1 MENRDERME
10 ERAQSERDRLDES
23 LGMHVE
29 LRPGKTLSRLE
40 EPPAVEQADWPR
52 FRRLTFFSV
61 LAGLCPLIPL
71 PFVDDWAVG
80 LIHRRMVRELGE
92 SRGLELADGE
102 IRLLAGTGERR
113 WPGLLKGTALA
124 VRRGVGKIVGKLF
137 KTAFYVLLLREGIH
151 RAVETFVEGYLLL
164 HAAGLPQ
171 ALRPSGRTPE
181 RVRAVRA
188 AVVSTMKEVDV
199 TPIHKAV
206 GRSFERS
213 FGLLSEAAAKLGARL
228 SPWQRR
234 AGTASAAVDTDD
246 ASVPLQEEEELL
258 GGFVDQLAGSLW
270 GDQEYFES
278 LERAF
283 EERLARERP
292 AVAG

>member
-1 MENRDERME
+1 
-10 ERAQSERDRLDES
+10 
-23 LGMHVE
+23 MHVE

-40 EPPAVEQADWPR
+40 EPPAVEEADWPR

-71 PFVDDWAVG
+71 PFVDDWAIG
-80 LIHRRMVRELGE
+80 LIRRRMVRELGE
-92 SRGLELADGE
+92 SRALELTDGE

-124 VRRGVGKIVGKLF
+124 VRRGAGKVVGKMF
-137 KTAFYVLLLREGIH
+137 KTAFYVLLMREGIH

-188 AVVSTMKEVDV
+188 AVVSTMTEVDV

-206 GRSFERS
+206 RRSFQHS
-213 FGLLSEAAAKLGARL
+213 FGLLSEAAAKLGVRL
-228 SPWQRR
+228 SPGQRR
-234 AGTASAAVDTDD
+234 SGEAEEDD

-258 GGFVDQLAGSLW
+258 GGFVDQLAASLW

-292 AVAG
+292 AAES

>member
-1 MENRDERME
+1 MNDQDEL
-10 ERAQSERDRLDES
+10 SERDLLDES

-29 LRPGKTLSRLE
+29 LRPGKHLRQTE

-71 PFVDDWAVG
+71 PFVDDWAIE
-80 LIHRRMVRELGE
+80 LIRRRMVRELGE
-92 SRGLELADGE
+92 SRDLGLTEDE
-102 IRLLAGTGERR
+102 VQLLAGSGERR
-113 WPGLLKGTALA
+113 WPGLLKGTAQA
-124 VRRGVGKIVGKLF
+124 VRRGVGKVVGKMF
-137 KTAFYVLLLREGIH
+137 KTVYYVLLVREGAY

-164 HAAGLPQ
+164 YAAGLPQ
-171 ALRPSGRTPE
+171 ALRPTARTEE

-199 TPIHKAV
+199 TPIHKAI
-206 GRSFERS
+206 GRAFQRS
-213 FGLLSEAAAKLGARL
+213 FGLLSEAAVKLGALLGRFR
-228 SPWQRR
+228 SAP
-234 AGTASAAVDTDD
+234 AGAGATEAEVSF
-246 ASVPLQEEEELL
+246 PEEEEIL

-283 EERLARERP
+283 DERLARQRP
-292 AVAG
+292 AGSALQ

>member
-1 MENRDERME
+1 MNHRDDGTE
-10 ERAQSERDRLDES
+10 ERSERDLLDES

-29 LRPGKTLSRLE
+29 LRPGKTLSQLE
-40 EPPAVEQADWPR
+40 EPPAVEEADWPH

-61 LAGLCPLIPL
+61 LTGLCPLIPV

-80 LIHRRMVRELGE
+80 LIQRRMVRELGE
-92 SRGLELADGE
+92 SRSLGLTEDE
-102 IRLLAGTGERR
+102 VQLLAGKGERR

-124 VRRGVGKIVGKLF
+124 VRRGMGKIVGKLF
-137 KTAFYVLLLREGIH
+137 KTAFYVLLVREGAH

-164 HAAGLPQ
+164 YAAGLPQ
-171 ALRPSGRTPE
+171 ALRPSVRNE
-181 RVRAVRA
+181 ESVRAVRA
-188 AVVSTMKEVDV
+188 AVVSTMREADV
-199 TPIHKAV
+199 TPIRKAI

-228 SPWQRR
+228 GRSRSAQA
-234 AGTASAAVDTDD
+234 AGSAPDEGV
-246 ASVPLQEEEELL
+246 SLQEEEEILS
-258 GGFVDQLAGSLW
+258 GFVDHLAGSLW

-283 EERLARERP
+283 DERLARQR
-292 AVAG
+292 AAGSALQ